1 LIFIVILLLLESML
15 FIGGRL
21 KAASRLHSVKR
32 KTAPEWLTYLS
43 AWAKE
48 GLRLRDCEM
57 GQR

>member
-1 LIFIVILLLLESML
+1 ML